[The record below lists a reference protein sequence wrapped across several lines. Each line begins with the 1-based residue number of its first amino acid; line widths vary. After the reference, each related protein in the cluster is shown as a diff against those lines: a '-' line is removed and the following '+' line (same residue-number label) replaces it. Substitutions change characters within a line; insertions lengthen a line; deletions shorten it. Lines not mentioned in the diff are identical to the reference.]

1 MPFTYDERTKLY
13 DKYYKYNNVLCQGKG
28 EVILANRRK
37 LKLKDYGISEKR
49 YKELCGFC
57 EQYPE
62 WKDELKYKKDTLKS
76 KQITDMPLSTEVS
89 NATESLIVKR
99 EYLRKK
105 CELIEQ
111 TAKEADAEL
120 SQYIIKSV
128 CYNEPYWY
136 LRDIMGI
143 PCNQTDFYAARKNF
157 FYILNKNKK

>member
-1 MPFTYDERTKLY
+1 M
-13 DKYYKYNNVLCQGKG
+13 
-28 EVILANRRK
+28 
-37 LKLKDYGISEKR
+37 KLKDYGISDKR

-62 WKDELKYKKDTLKS
+62 WKDELRYKKDTLKS
-76 KQITDMPLSTEVS
+76 KQITDMPLSTELS
-89 NATESLIVKR
+89 NATEILIVKR

-128 CYNEPYWY
+128 CYNEPFWY
-136 LRDIMGI
+136 LRDIMGM
-143 PCNQTDFYAARKNF
+143 PCSNSAFKDKRRYF
-157 FYILNKNKK
+157 FSLLNLKKVNP